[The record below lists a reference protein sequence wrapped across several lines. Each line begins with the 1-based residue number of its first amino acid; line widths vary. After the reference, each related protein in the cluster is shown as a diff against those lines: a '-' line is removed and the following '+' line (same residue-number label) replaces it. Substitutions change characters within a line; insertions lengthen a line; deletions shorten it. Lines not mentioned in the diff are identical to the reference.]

1 MKVLIV
7 YYSRT
12 GVTKKIANILKE
24 KLNAD
29 IEEITDNNHYKGKIG
44 WIKGGFKASTG
55 RLSEINPTSK
65 NPSNYD
71 LTIIGSPVW
80 ASNIATPV
88 ATYIN
93 RNIKDFKKIAG
104 FVTCMSGGYEKAL
117 VKMSEECDKQLECT
131 LALTT
136 KDIEENLEK
145 NINTFIDKITL

>member
-44 WIKGGFKASTG
+44 WIKGGFNASTG